1 MDFELVAPAVP
12 RSPLATSSA
21 DSLLVPP
28 ANADAKSV
36 IDASPLSLRRPSTD
50 TFGGDRVA
58 KVTDAA
64 EIEAHRQREQRWIA
78 ALSSTTPSQ
87 ARKTKRMRKLVHEG
101 VPASVRYRVWA
112 LLTDSKAKRMEG
124 LYARLG
130 QRERI
135 AYISSIEQDAQHIFH
150 DQPLLDHSLVNVLQ
164 AYLTMVPDVQYTKG
178 LAMVAGQLLLQS
190 PEEDAFWTFVTMMD
204 SHIRPYFSPQPVLL
218 EIDSSLFAKALE
230 SNDAAL
236 AQRILV
242 EMAIPPI
249 CICRPWYARFT
260 ALFADAF
267 PAEFLL
273 RVWDIFLFE
282 GISFLFRVG
291 LAILSSCRSSLL
303 QCRGQESL
311 LAVLAH
317 PPPHC
322 LPPTPDA
329 FIDLAFSVKLRDE
342 DIYKQRNKLEAQL
355 KRQVQARSQL
365 SASRVSTP
373 TISLPRS

>member
-21 DSLLVPP
+21 DSLLAPP

-36 IDASPLSLRRPSTD
+36 IDASPLSMRRPSSD
-50 TFGGDRVA
+50 KSVEDRVA

-64 EIEAHRQREQRWIA
+64 EIEAHRQRELRWIS
-78 ALSSTTPSQ
+78 ALTSTSPSQ
-87 ARKTKRMRKLVHEG
+87 ARKAKRIRKLVLEG
-101 VPASVRYRVWA
+101 VPASVRYQVWA

-130 QRERI
+130 QRERV
-135 AYISSIEQDAQHIFH
+135 APISNIEQDAQRIFH
-150 DQPLLDHSLVNVLQ
+150 DQPLLDQSLVNVLQ

-178 LAMVAGQLLLQS
+178 LAMIAGQLILQS

-204 SHIRPYFSPQPVLL
+204 SHIRPYYSPQPILL
-218 EIDSSLFAKALE
+218 DIDSSLFSKAME
-230 SNDAAL
+230 NNDAPL

-249 CICRPWYARFT
+249 CICRPWFT

-267 PAEFLL
+267 PTDLLL
-273 RVWDIFLFE
+273 RVWDVFLFE
-282 GISFLFRVG
+282 GVSFLFRVG
-291 LAILSSCRSSLL
+291 LAVISSCRQSLL

-311 LAVLAH
+311 LAILAH

-329 FIDLAFSVKLRDE
+329 FIELAFSVKLRDE